1 MVDKAEVR
9 KRVAK
14 VVMDVLKVDESE
26 VKDEANFVFDL
37 GADSMASIS
46 LVAAF
51 EKEFDVE
58 MEEESALEV
67 QTVGGAVD
75 YLVES
80 LK

>member
-51 EKEFDVE
+51 EKEFDIE